1 MIRAINPPAHRR
13 NPMSQSTSK
22 KHRSAKS
29 LVFDPLFRT
38 RQEKAKKG
46 KGSYAR
52 QPRSSQQEP
61 GFSFLQAA

>member
-1 MIRAINPPAHRR
+1 
-13 NPMSQSTSK
+13 MSR

-38 RQEKAKKG
+38 RQEKSKKG

-52 QPRSSQQEP
+52 KPRTPQQEP
-61 GFSFLQAA
+61 GLSFLWTAPTENRYSCVGLQ

>member
-1 MIRAINPPAHRR
+1 MIRAINHPLTGAIL
-13 NPMSQSTSK
+13 MSSNR

-52 QPRSSQQEP
+52 KPRTPQQDP
-61 GFSFLQAA
+61 GLSFLQAA

>member
-1 MIRAINPPAHRR
+1 MNHP
-13 NPMSQSTSK
+13 SSK

-52 QPRSSQQEP
+52 RPRTPQQDP
-61 GFSFLQAA
+61 GLSFSAAA